1 MRKLPRGPIPAEPN
15 AIVEAVF
22 GSDCRVLLL
31 GQPGTGKST
40 LACGLSE
47 TLYRAGR
54 TCRCLG
60 ADPGSPRFGVP
71 GAVCLGRWDGKGW
84 SLEGLEALCSL
95 NAGRFRL
102 PLVSA
107 VARLARRDPPGTLLV
122 DGPGVVRGVV
132 GSELLSGLV
141 EAAGIEVVLVLCH
154 EGGSMPLSGELG
166 ALPVEAVAVHA
177 APAAHRPGK
186 RIRARARTALWEA
199 YLAGAGER
207 EFPFDASRIIGTPPP
222 PDVTGAWTGRQ
233 IALLRGDRTLAMGE
247 VQALVDGILRVR
259 VPATGPSRKATL
271 LVRDAGRS
279 ADGDLAT
286 CAPFAPERLD
296 YLPPPDLPPR
306 PASVTAAGPVVSG
319 RVGSFDIC
327 LVNGVFGDS
336 LLHVRLR
343 HARRSLLF
351 DLGEGSRLPARIAH
365 QVSDVFITHT
375 HLDHIG
381 GFLWLLRSRMGE
393 FPACRLYGPPG
404 LAANIEGFVRGV
416 LWDRVEDRGPRFEVF
431 ELHGDCLLRFRIQ
444 AGLPGRE
451 AFDERLAP
459 DGTLLV
465 EPDFR
470 VRATTLDHG
479 SPVLAYVLEPS
490 RQINVRKDRLQA
502 RGLVPGPWLGA
513 LKRRVLAGEPGAPI
527 ELPDGRFESVAA
539 LAADLILV
547 TPGKNLV
554 YATDFGDTG
563 ENRRRL
569 VALAHNAHTMFCE
582 STFLEED
589 AEYAERTG
597 HLTTRACAGIAAEA
611 GVSRLVPFHFSR
623 RYEEDPSRIYE
634 EIAQRCAAVAVPPS
648 MSVFEPE
655 GSAS

>member
-1 MRKLPRGPIPAEPN
+1 MRKLHGGPIPAAPE

-22 GSDCRVLLL
+22 GSDRRILLL
-31 GQPGTGKST
+31 GQPGNGKST
-40 LACGLSE
+40 LADKLSE
-47 TLYRAGR
+47 GLYRAGR
-54 TCRCLG
+54 ACRCLG
-60 ADPGSPRFGVP
+60 ADPGSPHFGIP
-71 GAVCLGRWDGKGW
+71 GAVCLARRDGEGW
-84 SLEGLEALCSL
+84 VLEGMEALCTL

-107 VARLARRDPPGTLLV
+107 VARLVRGDPPGTLLV
-122 DGPGVVRGVV
+122 DGPGVVRGVA
-132 GSELLSGLV
+132 GSELLWGLV
-141 EAAGIEVVLVLCH
+141 EAAGIEVVLVLCR
-154 EGGSMPLSGELG
+154 EGVPMPLSRELG
-166 ALPVEAVAVHA
+166 ALPVEVVAVHA

-186 RIRARARTALWEA
+186 RIRARTRTALWDA

-207 EFPFDASRIIGTPPP
+207 DIPLEESRIIGTTPPR
-222 PDVTGAWTGRQ
+222 DVAGAWTGRQ
-233 IALLRGDRTLAMGE
+233 IALLKGDRTLAMGE
-247 VQALVDGILRVR
+247 VQALVDGVLRVR
-259 VPATGPSRKATL
+259 VPSDPSTVETL

-279 ADGDLAT
+279 ADGYLAT
-286 CAPFAPERLD
+286 CAAFAPERLD
-296 YLPPPDLPPR
+296 YLPPPDLLPR
-306 PASVTAAGPVVSG
+306 PASVAAAGPVVSG
-319 RVGSFDIC
+319 RIGSFDIC

-336 LLHVRLR
+336 LLHVRPR
-343 HARRSLLF
+343 HIRRSLLF

-393 FPACRLYGPPG
+393 FPVCRLYGPPG
-404 LAANIEGFVRGV
+404 LAANIEGFIRGV

-431 ELHGDCLLRFRIQ
+431 ELHGDRLLRVRIQ
-444 AGLPGRE
+444 AGQPDRE

-459 DGTLLV
+459 EGTVLV

-470 VRATTLDHG
+470 VRATILDHG

-490 RQINVRKDRLQA
+490 RQINIRKDRLQA
-502 RGLVPGPWLGA
+502 RGLVPGPWLGE
-513 LKRRVLAGEPGAPI
+513 LKRRILAGEPCAPI
-527 ELPDGRFESVAA
+527 ELPDGQSESAAA

-569 VALAHNAHTMFCE
+569 VALARNAHTMFCE
-582 STFLEED
+582 STFLEQD
-589 AEYAERTG
+589 AEHAERTG

-623 RYEEDPSRIYE
+623 RYEKHPSRIYE
-634 EIAQRCAAVAVPPS
+634 EIAEGCASVAVPPS
-648 MSVFEPE
+648 MSVFESE